1 MTEKSYTQ
9 QMLEKKS
16 KTKVEEIYKGRII
29 SLRKETFQ
37 VPGGSPAHF
46 DIITHPGAVAMIPVN
61 AQGNLLLVKQWRRAV
76 QKILLEIPAG
86 TLEENEEPL
95 LCAQRELQ
103 EEIGFKAATFISL
116 GGLYTAPGFCNEYL
130 HIFIAQDLTPSPLPT
145 DEHEQIDVVEI
156 SLEKLLNKIE
166 EHEIEDAKTIASILH
181 YNQWKTHASSRK
193 KI

>member
-1 MTEKSYTQ
+1 MTEKSLQQ
-9 QMLEKKS
+9 QMLER
-16 KTKVEEIYKGRII
+16 KTKTDIKEIYKGKII

-37 VPGGSPAHF
+37 IPGSSPAHF
-46 DIITHPGAVAMIPVN
+46 EIISHPGAVAMIPVN
-61 AQGNLLLVKQWRRAV
+61 EHGNLLLVKQWRRAI

-103 EEIGFKAATFISL
+103 EEVGYKATTFISL
-116 GGLYTAPGFCNEYL
+116 GGLYTAPGFCNEYIHL
-130 HIFIAQDLTPSPLPT
+130 FVAKDLTPSSLPT
-145 DEHEQIDVVEI
+145 DEHEQIDIVEI
-156 SLEKLLNKIE
+156 SLEKLLSMIE

-181 YNQWKTHASSRK
+181 YNQWKSHASSRK